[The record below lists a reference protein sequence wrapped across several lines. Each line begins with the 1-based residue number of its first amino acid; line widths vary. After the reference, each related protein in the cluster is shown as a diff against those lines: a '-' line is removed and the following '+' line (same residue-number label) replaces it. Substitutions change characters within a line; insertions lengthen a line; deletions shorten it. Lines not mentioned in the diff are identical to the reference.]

1 MNRFLACALALCT
14 ALLFAGAAQAQRISL
29 VDRIVAVVNN
39 EVVTY
44 SELSERIAIA
54 ERQLKRQNTPVPD
67 AGLLE
72 RQVLERLVLEKA
84 QLQMAKE
91 TGLRIDEVQLDRTL
105 ARIAENNK
113 MTLAAFRQ
121 TLEKDGLK
129 FDRFREEIRNEIMV
143 TRLRERE
150 VDDKI
155 QISDSEIDLY
165 LAEAEGPAATQGDV
179 EFNFSHVLI
188 RLPEQAT
195 PESIQAARGRAEKVI
210 AEAKGGADF
219 ARLVASFSDAPDA
232 LAGGNMGWRSLD
244 RLPEVFAGALKEL
257 RPGEVTPVLRSP
269 AGFHVLK
276 LIDRRGA
283 SGAVSTAPVQQTHA
297 RHILIKTNEVVSEND
312 AKRRLSD
319 LRERIVKGGADFAEI
334 ARSQSEDSTAAKGG
348 DLDWIYRGDTVPD
361 FERAMDELKP
371 GEISQ
376 PVKSPFGYHLIQVL
390 DRRVADVSAER
401 RRLQARQALRERRA
415 DEAYQDWL
423 RQLRDRTYVELRLE
437 DK

>member
-1 MNRFLACALALCT
+1 MMNRSLTPILALCM
-14 ALLFAGAAQAQRISL
+14 ALLFARTAAAQRIAL
-29 VDRIVAVVNN
+29 VDRIVAVVNS
-39 EVVTY
+39 EVVTN
-44 SELSERIAIA
+44 SELAERTASA
-54 ERQLKRQNTPVPD
+54 ERQMKRQSTPVPE
-67 AGLLE
+67 ARVLE
-72 RQVLERLVLEKA
+72 RQVLERLILEKA

-91 TGLRIDEVQLDRTL
+91 TGLRVDEVQLDRTL
-105 ARIAENNK
+105 GRIAENNK
-113 MTLAAFRQ
+113 MNLATFRQ
-121 TLEKDGLK
+121 TLERDGLQ

-155 QISDSEIDLY
+155 QVSDSEIDLY
-165 LAEAEGPAATQGDV
+165 VAEAEGPGAPLGDV
-179 EFNFSHVLI
+179 EYNFAHVLV

-195 PESIQAARGRAEKVI
+195 PESIQAARGRAEKVL

-219 ARLVASFSDAPDA
+219 ARLAASFSDAPDA
-232 LAGGNMGWRSLD
+232 LAGGNMGWRPHD
-244 RLPEVFAGALKEL
+244 RLPEAFSAALKDL
-257 RPGEVTPVLRSP
+257 RPGEVSQVLRSP

-276 LIDRRGA
+276 LVERRGGA
-283 SGAVSTAPVQQTHA
+283 SALSAAPVQQTHA

-312 AKRRLSD
+312 ARRRLAD
-319 LRERIVKGGADFAEI
+319 LRERIVNGGDFAEF
-334 ARSQSEDSTAAKGG
+334 ARLQSEDSTAAKGG
-348 DLDWIYRGDTVPD
+348 DLDWVYRGDTVPE

-390 DRRVADVSAER
+390 ERRVADVSAER

-423 RQLRDRTYVELRLE
+423 RQLRDRTYVEIRLE
-437 DK
+437 EK

>member
-1 MNRFLACALALCT
+1 MMNRPFAPALAVCLALVFTGT
-14 ALLFAGAAQAQRISL
+14 AMAQRIGL

-39 EVVTY
+39 EVVTS

-67 AGLLE
+67 PGLLE

-105 ARIAENNK
+105 AKIAENNK

-121 TLEKDGLK
+121 TLERDGLK

-150 VDDKI
+150 VDEKI

-165 LAEAEGPAATQGDV
+165 LAEAEGPAASQGDV
-179 EFNFSHVLI
+179 EFNFAHVLI

-232 LAGGNMGWRSLD
+232 LTGGNMGWRALD

-276 LIDRRGA
+276 LLERRGA
-283 SGAVSTAPVQQTHA
+283 ASPLSTAPVQQTHA

-312 AKRRLSD
+312 AKRRLAD
-319 LRERIVKGGADFAEI
+319 LRERIVNGADFAEM
-334 ARSQSEDSTAAKGG
+334 ARAQSEDSTATKGG

-371 GEISQ
+371 GQISQ
-376 PVKSPFGYHLIQVL
+376 PVKSPFGYHLIQVI
-390 DRRVADVSAER
+390 DRRVADVSTER

>member
-1 MNRFLACALALCT
+1 MNRSFFSALAFCL
-14 ALLFAGAAQAQRISL
+14 ALAFAASAAAQRVSL

-39 EVVTY
+39 EVVTL

-54 ERQLKRQNTPVPD
+54 ERQLKRQNTPMPD
-67 AGLLE
+67 AGVLE
-72 RQVLERLVLEKA
+72 RQVLERLILEKA
-84 QLQMAKE
+84 QIQMAKE
-91 TGLRIDEVQLDRTL
+91 TGLRVEEVQLDRTL
-105 ARIAENNK
+105 AKIAENNK
-113 MTLAAFRQ
+113 MTLASFRK
-121 TLEKDGLK
+121 TLEGDGLK

-165 LAEAEGPAATQGDV
+165 LAESGAATTDGDV
-179 EFNFSHVLI
+179 EFNISHVLV

-195 PESIQAARGRAEKVI
+195 PESIQAARGRAEKVV

-219 ARLVASFSDAPDA
+219 AKLAASFSDAPDA
-232 LAGGNMGWRSLD
+232 LAGGSMGWRSLD
-244 RLPEVFAGALKEL
+244 RLPEVFAGALKEM
-257 RPGEVTPVLRSP
+257 RPGEVTQVLRSP

-283 SGAVSTAPVQQTHA
+283 TSAVSSAPVQQTRA
-297 RHILIKTNEVVSEND
+297 RHILIKTSEVVSESE
-312 AKRRLSD
+312 ARRRLAD
-319 LRERIVKGGADFAEI
+319 LRERIVNGGDFAEF
-334 ARSQSEDSTAAKGG
+334 ARLQSEDSTAAKGG
-348 DLDWIYRGDTVPD
+348 DLDWIYKGDTVPE

-371 GEISQ
+371 GELSQ
-376 PVKSPFGYHLIQVL
+376 PVKTPFGYHLIQVL
-390 DRRVADVSAER
+390 DRRVADVSSER

-423 RQLRDRTYVELRLE
+423 RQLRDRTYVEVRLE